1 MTTAA
6 KDSTGLAEL
15 SANKCFGGWQKRYS
29 HKSNVLKCE
38 MQFSVFIPPI
48 TDPNEKLPALYW
60 LSGLTCSDEN
70 FSAKSG
76 AQRIAAE
83 LGIMLIMPD
92 TSPRGEHIPDAADA
106 AYDLGLGAGFYLN
119 ATQEPWR
126 EHYQM
131 YDYIVEELPALIKKE
146 FRVKEK
152 AAIAGHSMGGHGAL
166 IIALSNIK
174 QYCSVSAFAPIVNP
188 SDCQWGQKAFSH
200 YLGDN
205 QTDWEA
211 YDSCAL
217 MRQQGQFLHI
227 PMLVDQGLDD
237 NFYHTQKLTK
247 PLENIALEIGY
258 TAEFNYHTGYD
269 HSYFFIASFIEN
281 HLRFHG
287 EHLLKQ

>member
-1 MTTAA
+1 MKEADMGA
-6 KDSTGLAEL
+6 EATGLAEL

-29 HKSNVLKCE
+29 HKSSVLKCE

-48 TDPNEKLPALYW
+48 TDPNEKLPAVYW
-60 LSGLTCSDEN
+60 LSGLTCTDEN
-70 FSAKSG
+70 FATKSG

-92 TSPRGEHIPDAADA
+92 TSPRGDHVPDAADA
-106 AYDLGLGAGFYLN
+106 AYDLGLGAGFYVN
-119 ATQEPWR
+119 STQEPWR
-126 EHYQM
+126 DHYQM

-152 AAIAGHSMGGHGAL
+152 SAIAGHSMGGHGAL
-166 IIALSNIK
+166 IIALSNMK

-188 SDCQWGQKAFSH
+188 SDCQWGQKAFNH
-200 YLGDN
+200 YLGQNKQEWD
-205 QTDWEA
+205 D

-217 MRQQGQFLHI
+217 MRQQGKFLHI

-247 PLENIALEIGY
+247 PLEDVALEIGY
-258 TAEFNYHTGYD
+258 KAEFRYHAGYD
-269 HSYFFIASFIEN
+269 HSYFFIASFIEE
-281 HLRFHG
+281 HLRFHAKY
-287 EHLLKQ
+287 L

>member
-1 MTTAA
+1 MAENPQKVTE
-6 KDSTGLAEL
+6 LAEL

-29 HKSNVLKCE
+29 HKSALLKCE
-38 MQFSVFIPPI
+38 MQFSVFIPPHS
-48 TDPNEKLPALYW
+48 DPNEKLPVLYW
-60 LSGLTCSDEN
+60 LSGLTCTDEN
-70 FSAKSG
+70 FSSKAG
-76 AQRIAAE
+76 AQRVAAE
-83 LGIMLIMPD
+83 LGIMLVIPD
-92 TSPRGEHIPDAADA
+92 TSPRGEHIPDAADG

-119 ATQEPWR
+119 ATQTPWQ

-146 FRVKEK
+146 FRVKDK

-166 IIALSNIK
+166 IIALSNMK

-188 SDCQWGQKAFSH
+188 MDCQWGQKAFSH

-205 QTDWEA
+205 TSEWEA

-237 NFYHTQKLTK
+237 NFYHPQKLTK
-247 PLENIALEIGY
+247 PLEEVALDIGY
-258 TAEFNYHTGYD
+258 EANFRYHPGYD
-269 HSYFFIASFIEN
+269 HSYFFIASFIE
-281 HLRFHG
+281 
-287 EHLLKQ
+287 EHLKFHAKYL